1 MTILALAWA
10 AFNTAYDRYPFDAM
24 HPARVEAREALW
36 FAQHDDW
43 IDPPL
48 IMETPF

>member
-1 MTILALAWA
+1 MTALTLAWA
-10 AFNTAYDRYPFDAM
+10 AFNAALAAYPDAM

-36 FAQHDDW
+36 FAQHPDW

>member
-1 MTILALAWA
+1 MTLTDLWR
-10 AFNTAYDRYPFDAM
+10 AFNDAYDRYPFDAM
-24 HPARVEAREALW
+24 HPARVEARERLW
-36 FAQHDDW
+36 FAQHADW